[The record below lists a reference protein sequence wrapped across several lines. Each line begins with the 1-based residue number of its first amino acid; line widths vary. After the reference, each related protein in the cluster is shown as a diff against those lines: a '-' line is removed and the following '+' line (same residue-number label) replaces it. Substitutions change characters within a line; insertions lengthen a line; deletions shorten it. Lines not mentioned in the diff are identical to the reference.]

1 MFATVAKL
9 TAAKL
14 TAAAVLVLGAALVLQ
29 SPVTAGPAT
38 VGHIPTGGDTSV
50 PYGWVDFCQRYRGE
64 CDGTTAPAKDIELT
78 SRALREIERINK
90 WVNKNIEPVSD
101 MEHWGVVDRW
111 DYPTDGKGDCEDYA
125 LLKRKL
131 LAEQGFPMSALLMTV
146 VRDKRDDGHA
156 ILMVRTDHG
165 DFMLD
170 NLNDDVRGWRQT
182 GYHFVKRQS
191 QTDPNDWVTL
201 IDGSGPVASR

>member
-9 TAAKL
+9 TAA
-14 TAAAVLVLGAALVLQ
+14 AALVLGAALVLQ

-38 VGHIPTGGDTSV
+38 AGHIPTGGDTSV

-64 CDGTTAPAKDIELT
+64 CDDRTAPARDIELT

-101 MEHWGVVDRW
+101 MDHWGVVDQW

-131 LAEQGFPMSALLMTV
+131 LAEQGFPLSALLMTV
-146 VRDKRDDGHA
+146 VRDKHDDGHA

-170 NLNDDVRGWRQT
+170 NLNDDVRPWRQT

-201 IDGSGPVASR
+201 IDGTGPVASR